1 MKSKKILFLF
11 LLLGIQLSLYASC
24 SPNEKSSP
32 TDNQEKKNKEN
43 TDVTVYITT
52 ANRAFDL
59 VKKTTTLKSG
69 SSMSP
74 TTITLQP
81 EIKYQNMD
89 GFGAAVTGST
99 CFNLSLMPPQKRS
112 QFLKETFSPTDGFGL
127 SYIRISIG
135 CSDFSLSEY
144 TCCDTKGIENFNLT
158 MEENKYII
166 PILKEILAINPTL
179 KIIGSPWTCPK
190 WMKVNNLTEKKP
202 YDSWTSGQL
211 NPAYYQ
217 DYAIYFAKWLQ
228 AFKDNGINIYAIT
241 PQNEP
246 LNRKN
251 SASLYMGWK
260 EASNFIKT
268 ALGPTLHSKGFSDVK
283 IYAFDHN
290 YNYDNMADQKGYPIN
305 IYKDEEASKYLAGAA
320 YHDYGGTREEL
331 NIVHAQAPDKDLLFT
346 ETSIGTWNNG
356 QDLTKS
362 LIRDMNN
369 VALGTVN
376 NWCKGVIVWNLML
389 DNDRAPNRPGGCRTC
404 YGAVDISN
412 SDYTTITRNSH
423 YYIIAHMSSVV
434 KPGAV
439 RIGNSGQPG
448 ENLTYA
454 TFQNT
459 DGSYAVV
466 ISNNGSTDQD
476 IHINA
481 EGNNISYKIP
491 AKSITSFQWK

>member
-1 MKSKKILFLF
+1 
-11 LLLGIQLSLYASC
+11 
-24 SPNEKSSP
+24 
-32 TDNQEKKNKEN
+32 
-43 TDVTVYITT
+43 
-52 ANRAFDL
+52 
-59 VKKTTTLKSG
+59 
-69 SSMSP
+69 
-74 TTITLQP
+74 
-81 EIKYQNMD
+81 
-89 GFGAAVTGST
+89 
-99 CFNLSLMPPQKRS
+99 
-112 QFLKETFSPTDGFGL
+112 
-127 SYIRISIG
+127 
-135 CSDFSLSEY
+135 
-144 TCCDTKGIENFNLT
+144 
-158 MEENKYII
+158 
-166 PILKEILAINPTL
+166 
-179 KIIGSPWTCPK
+179 
-190 WMKVNNLTEKKP
+190 MKVNNLTEKKP

-346 ETSIGTWNNG
+346 EASIGTWNNG

-389 DNDRAPNRPGGCRTC
+389 DSDRAPNRPGGCRTC